1 MLAPAFADPVR
12 GSQAVFRSVMDAMA
26 RPGTIVE
33 TGGLAQAPH
42 PLGLAAAAVALT
54 LIDYETP
61 VWLDPALAQ
70 SGEVAAWLRFHTGA
84 RLADDPGRAAFG
96 FIADPLRMPRL
107 EAFSQGSME
116 YPDRAATL
124 VLQVER
130 LSDDGGFCLSGPGV
144 RGSRSLSASP
154 LPADFAARMRANR
167 ALFPRGVDIV
177 LACATTL
184 AALPRSVHV
193 AAEQS

>member
-12 GSQAVFRSVMDAMA
+12 GSQRVFRSVMDAMA
-26 RPGTIVE
+26 RPGTIVAA
-33 TGGLAQAPH
+33 GGLAQAPQ
-42 PLGLAAAAVALT
+42 PLGLVAAAVALT

-70 SGEVAAWLRFHTGA
+70 STEVAAWLRFHTGA
-84 RLADDPGRAAFG
+84 PLADDPRQAAFG
-96 FIADPLRMPRL
+96 FIADPPRMPPF

-130 LSDDGGFCLSGPGV
+130 LSDNGGFWLSGSGI
-144 RGSRSLSASP
+144 RGSRALSASP

-167 ALFPRGVDIV
+167 ALFPRGLDIIV
-177 LACATTL
+177 ASATMV

-193 AAEQS
+193 ATEHT

>member
-1 MLAPAFADPVR
+1 MLAPAFTDPVR

-26 RPGTIVE
+26 RPGTIVAA
-33 TGGLAQAPH
+33 GDLAQAPQ
-42 PLGLAAAAVALT
+42 PLGLVAAAVALT

-70 SGEVAAWLRFHTGA
+70 SPEVAAWLRFHTGA
-84 RLADDPGRAAFG
+84 PLTDDP
-96 FIADPLRMPRL
+96 PRMPPF

-116 YPDRAATL
+116 YPDRATTL

-130 LSDDGGFCLSGPGV
+130 LSDNGGFWLSGSGI
-144 RGSRSLSASP
+144 RGSRALSASP

-167 ALFPRGVDIV
+167 ALFPRGLDIIV
-177 LACATTL
+177 ASATMV

-193 AAEQS
+193 ATEQT

>member
-26 RPGTIVE
+26 RPGTIVA
-33 TGGLAQAPH
+33 TGGLAQAPQ

-61 VWLDPALAQ
+61 VWLDPTLAQ
-70 SGEVAAWLRFHTGA
+70 PTDVATWLRFHTGA
-84 RLADDPGRAAFG
+84 PLTDDPRHAAFG
-96 FIADPLRMPRL
+96 FIADPPRMPRF

-130 LSDDGGFCLSGPGV
+130 LSDDGGFCLSGPGIK
-144 RGSRSLSASP
+144 GSSALSASP

-167 ALFPRGVDIV
+167 VLFPRGVDII
-177 LACATTL
+177 LASATTL

-193 AAEQS
+193 ATEQS

>member
-1 MLAPAFADPVR
+1 MLAPAFPDPVR
-12 GSQAVFRSVMDAMA
+12 GSQAVFRCVMDAMA
-26 RPGTIVE
+26 RPGTIVV
-33 TGGLAQAPH
+33 TGGLAQAPQ

-61 VWLDPALAQ
+61 VWLDPTLAQ
-70 SGEVAAWLRFHTGA
+70 SPEVAAWLRFHTGA
-84 RLADDPGRAAFG
+84 PLTDDLRRAAFG
-96 FIADPLRMPRL
+96 FIADPPRMPRF

-130 LSDDGGFCLSGPGV
+130 LSDDGGFWLSGPGI
-144 RGSRSLSASP
+144 RGGWALNASP
-154 LPADFAARMRANR
+154 LPADFEARMRANR
-167 ALFPRGVDIV
+167 AQFPRGLDII
-177 LACATTL
+177 LASATMV

-193 AAEQS
+193 ATEQS

>member
-12 GSQAVFRSVMDAMA
+12 ASQAVFRSVMDATA
-26 RPGTIVE
+26 RPGTIVPI
-33 TGGLAQAPH
+33 GGLAQAPQ
-42 PLGLAAAAVALT
+42 PLSLAAAAVALS
-54 LIDYETP
+54 LSDYETP

-70 SGEVAAWLRFHTGA
+70 SPEIAAWLRFHTGA
-84 RLADDPGRAAFG
+84 PLTDDPRQATFG
-96 FIADPLRMPRL
+96 FIADPSRMPQF
-107 EAFSQGSME
+107 EAFCQGSME
-116 YPDRAATL
+116 YPDRGATL

-130 LSDDGGFCLSGPGV
+130 LSNNGGLRLSGPGI
-144 RGSRSLSASP
+144 RGSRTLSAAP

-177 LACATTL
+177 LASATKL

-193 AAEQS
+193 A

>member
-12 GSQAVFRSVMDAMA
+12 GSQAVFRSVMEAMA
-26 RPGTIVE
+26 RPGTIVA
-33 TGGLAQAPH
+33 TGGLAQAPQ

-70 SGEVAAWLRFHTGA
+70 STELAAWLRFHTGA
-84 RLADDPGRAAFG
+84 PLADDPRQAAFG
-96 FIADPLRMPRL
+96 FIADPPRMPPFH
-107 EAFSQGSME
+107 AVSQGSME

-130 LSDDGGFCLSGPGV
+130 LSDNGGFWLSGPGI
-144 RGSRSLSASP
+144 RGSRALSASP
-154 LPADFAARMRANR
+154 LPAEFAARMRATR
-167 ALFPRGVDIV
+167 ALLPRA
-177 LACATTL
+177 LAIILASATMV

-193 AAEQS
+193 ATEQT

>member
-12 GSQAVFRSVMDAMA
+12 GSQRVFRSVMDAMA
-26 RPGTIVE
+26 RPGTIVA
-33 TGGLAQAPH
+33 TGGLARAPQ
-42 PLGLAAAAVALT
+42 PLGPAAAAVALT

-70 SGEVAAWLRFHTGA
+70 SPEVAAWLRFHTGA
-84 RLADDPGRAAFG
+84 PLTDDSRQAVFG
-96 FIADPLRMPRL
+96 FIADPLRMPRF

-130 LSDDGGFCLSGPGV
+130 LSGDGGFWLSGPGV
-144 RGSRSLSASP
+144 RGSRALSVSP
-154 LPADFAARMRANR
+154 LPADFAARLRANR
-167 ALFPRGVDIV
+167 ALFPRGLDII
-177 LACATTL
+177 LASATMV

-193 AAEQS
+193 ATEHT

>member
-1 MLAPAFADPVR
+1 MLAPAFPDPVR
-12 GSQAVFRSVMDAMA
+12 GSQAVFRCVMDAMA
-26 RPGTIVE
+26 RPGTIVVP
-33 TGGLAQAPH
+33 GGLADAPQ

-61 VWLDPALAQ
+61 VWLDPALAH
-70 SGEVAAWLRFHTGA
+70 SPEVAAWLRFHTGA
-84 RLADDPGRAAFG
+84 PLTDDSRRAAFG
-96 FIADPLRMPRL
+96 FIADPLRMPRF

-130 LSDDGGFCLSGPGV
+130 LSGDGGFWLSGPGI
-144 RGSRSLSASP
+144 RGGRALNASP

-167 ALFPRGVDIV
+167 ALFPRGLDII
-177 LACATTL
+177 LASATMVV
-184 AALPRSVHV
+184 ALPRSVHV
-193 AAEQS
+193 ATEQS

>member
-1 MLAPAFADPVR
+1 MLAPAFTDPVR
-12 GSQAVFRSVMDAMA
+12 ASQAVFRSVMDAMA
-26 RPGTIVE
+26 RPGTIVAA
-33 TGGLAQAPH
+33 GGLAQAPQ
-42 PLGLAAAAVALT
+42 PLGLVAAAVALT

-70 SGEVAAWLRFHTGA
+70 SPEVAAWLRFHTGA
-84 RLADDPGRAAFG
+84 PLTDDPRQAAFG
-96 FIADPLRMPRL
+96 FIADPPRMPPF

-130 LSDDGGFCLSGPGV
+130 LSDNGGFWLSGSGI
-144 RGSRSLSASP
+144 RGSRALSASP

-167 ALFPRGVDIV
+167 ALFPRGLDII
-177 LACATTL
+177 LASATTL

-193 AAEQS
+193 ATEHS